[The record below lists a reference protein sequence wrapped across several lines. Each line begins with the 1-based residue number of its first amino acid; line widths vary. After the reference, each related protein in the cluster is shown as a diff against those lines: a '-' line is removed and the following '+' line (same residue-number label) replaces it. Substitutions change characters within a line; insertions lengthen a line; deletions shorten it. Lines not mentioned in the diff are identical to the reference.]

1 MGKTT
6 IQSLIDTNLADTS
19 NIEATEHREVEHALL
34 NEMYGTVVSDTQA
47 TTNVLTANTPASRL
61 YDVKIVKQ
69 GRKVT
74 ITGFIKNTSGSM
86 LNNAR
91 FFSINAGEYTK
102 DANDIVCYGT
112 KRSNALAIRLT
123 LEGQELWLRA
133 LIGNNDTVDFEL
145 TYFTNL

>member
-6 IQSLIDTNLADTS
+6 IQSLIDTNLADSS
-19 NIEATEHREVEHALL
+19 NIEASEHREVEHALL
-34 NEMYGTVVSDTQA
+34 DELYGTVISDTQA
-47 TTNVLTANTPASRL
+47 TTNFATAISSSRK
-61 YDVKIVKQ
+61 YDIKVVKQ

-74 ITGFIKNTSGSM
+74 VTGYIKNTTGSM
-86 LNNAR
+86 LNNAK
-91 FFSINAGEYTK
+91 FFTINAGELTK

-123 LEGQELWLRA
+123 LEGQDLWLRA
-133 LIGNNDTVDFEL
+133 LIGNNETIDFEL